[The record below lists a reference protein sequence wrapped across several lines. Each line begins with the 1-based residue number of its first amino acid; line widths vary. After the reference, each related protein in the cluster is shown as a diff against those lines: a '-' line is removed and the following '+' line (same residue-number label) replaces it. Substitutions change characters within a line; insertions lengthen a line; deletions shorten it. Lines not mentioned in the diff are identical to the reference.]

1 MSAHNVLWLVS
12 FFFVFFFPCPFKD
25 LHSYTID
32 IVLKQSAG
40 SRRTNKRLLA
50 FHAYVWLYS
59 LSAYTQIHAVRHLQ
73 PNSDIVRKY
82 VARSESWRLLQ
93 SPHVMPASNRT
104 TYLLSVA
111 AKKQKSCMLAPSS
124 VNLHADESVWDIWGS
139 KNAAVS
145 QNSKASLG
153 IKILFIGDEGRK
165 ILHPISLMFLIPLHM
180 LRHYGCGSSSARL
193 IFPEHILVPDP
204 GWFFFF
210 FSSHFCTN
218 ILFESRVNWFYL
230 SRWAQGT
237 QFLVLIQDTGLR
249 FRRAF
254 TTNMFLNERFRPTCW
269 IDCFSERQQT

>member
-1 MSAHNVLWLVS
+1 MFCDLCNFSLS
-12 FFFVFFFPCPFKD
+12 FFSPCPFKD

-32 IVLKQSAG
+32 IALKQSAG

-50 FHAYVWLYS
+50 FHAYVWLHS
-59 LSAYTQIHAVRHLQ
+59 LRAYTQIHAVRHLQ
-73 PNSDIVRKY
+73 LHSDIVRKY

-111 AKKQKSCMLAPSS
+111 AKKQISCVHAPSS

-153 IKILFIGDEGRK
+153 IKILFIGNEGRK

-180 LRHYGCGSSSARL
+180 LRHYGCASSSARL
-193 IFPEHILVPDP
+193 IFPEHIWVPAR
-204 GWFFFF
+204 GFFFF
-210 FSSHFCTN
+210 LFLKFLHKHPLRIENELISLVKVSSGN
-218 ILFESRVNWFYL
+218 S
-230 SRWAQGT
+230 
-237 QFLVLIQDTGLR
+237 FLALIQDTGLR
-249 FRRAF
+249 FRHVS
-254 TTNMFLNERFRPTCW
+254 TTNMLNERSRPTYW